1 MSTSLKSRKTQYIV
15 PCFMQVVLQ
24 PFLVQAH
31 QVQAADCAHKRVAAI
46 WTIDKPQTDKPPL
59 LCVCV
64 LLVSGSIWV
73 RVVAIAVAR

>member
-31 QVQAADCAHKRVAAI
+31 QVQAADCARGCYLDYRQTPNRQTPTFVCRVFF
-46 WTIDKPQTDKPPL
+46 WSVVVYGFEL
-59 LCVCV
+59 LQS
-64 LLVSGSIWV
+64 L
-73 RVVAIAVAR
+73 